1 MTLSSEER
9 ARIAV
14 LFHREGWNVGSLAT
28 HFSVHHST
36 IKRILGMERG
46 PERQFRRSLLTAWTP
61 FIEETLRKYP
71 NVTAAR
77 VFEMAKQRGYPGR
90 SGGHFRRAVRRLRP
104 PKHNQAYLTLGFLP
118 AEQCQVDWGSF
129 GTLEIKGAIRRLSA
143 FVMVLSYSRWIF
155 LKFFLTE
162 RSAAF
167 LQGHA
172 DAFES
177 FGGVPREALIDNLK
191 TGVAER
197 LGPIVR
203 FNDEYSAL
211 ARHYKF
217 VPMATGVRKPF
228 QKGRVERSIRYI
240 RDSFFTGRNFT
251 SLEDLNVQALQ
262 WCADVAASRP
272 HRRGSDKTVREAFAE
287 EQPRLLSLPA
297 DRCPIFERA
306 YTRGRKTADVRFDCN
321 DYSIPLHAVGR
332 SLEIRATDEVVE
344 ICYQNE
350 LIARHRREWSKGR
363 RIEDP
368 EHVKALRQQRRR
380 AGRESGKARLLG
392 ELPEAEALLIS
403 AAERGENLGGQVSSL
418 LMLLE
423 TYGADSLRIALKKAA
438 ENKAPKLSHV
448 RLHLSGEP
456 ILRDP
461 DRFRPALPEKFNG
474 IDIKP
479 HSAESYDRWTT
490 GEEK

>member
-1 MTLSSEER
+1 MTLSSEEK

-14 LFHREGWNVGSLAT
+14 LFHREDWKVGALAK
-28 HFSVHHST
+28 HFGVHHST

-46 PERQFRRSLLTAWTP
+46 PERQFRRSMLTAWTP
-61 FIEETLRKYP
+61 FIEEVLSKYP
-71 NVTAAR
+71 EITATR
-77 VFEMAKQRGYPGR
+77 IYEMARKRGYRGKSR
-90 SGGHFRRAVRRLRP
+90 GHFRRAVRRLRP
-104 PKHNQAYLTLGFLP
+104 ARQNQAYLTLSFLP

-129 GTLEIKGAIRRLSA
+129 GTIEIKGAIRRLSA

-162 RSAAF
+162 KSAAF
-167 LQGHA
+167 CQGHV

-177 FGGVPREALIDNLK
+177 FGGVPMEALIDNLK

-197 LGPIVR
+197 VGPVIR

-211 ARHYKF
+211 AKHYKF

-240 RDSFFTGRNFT
+240 RDSFFAGRNFT
-251 SLEDLNVQALQ
+251 SLDDLNKQALE
-262 WCADVAASRP
+262 WCAEVAASRP
-272 HRRGSDKTVREAFAE
+272 HRRGSEKTVREAFAE
-287 EQPRLLSLPA
+287 EKPRLLSLPA
-297 DRCPIFERA
+297 SRCPIFERA

-332 SLEIRATDEVVE
+332 NLEIRATDEVVE
-344 ICYQNE
+344 VCHQNE
-350 LIARHRREWSKGR
+350 VIARHRREWSKGR

-368 EHVKALRQQRRR
+368 EHTKLLRQQRRR
-380 AGRESGKARLLG
+380 AGKESGKARLLG

-418 LMLLE
+418 LLMLE
-423 TYGADSLRIALKKAA
+423 TYGSESVRRALQKAY
-438 ENKAPKLSHV
+438 ENELPRLSHV
-448 RLHLSGEP
+448 NLSLSSEP
-456 ILRDP
+456 MLRKP
-461 DRFRPALPEKFNG
+461 DRFRPALPEKFSG
-474 IDIKP
+474 IDIRP
-479 HSAESYDRWTT
+479 HSSESYDKWTN
-490 GEEK
+490 GETK